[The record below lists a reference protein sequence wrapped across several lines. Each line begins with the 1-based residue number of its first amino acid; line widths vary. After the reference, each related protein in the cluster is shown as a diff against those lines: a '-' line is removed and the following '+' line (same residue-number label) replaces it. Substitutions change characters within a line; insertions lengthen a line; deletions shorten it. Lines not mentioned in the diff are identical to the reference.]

1 MSMGAVLS
9 AVRAAGRQQLSAS
22 IVAAR
27 QVSASHVLR
36 IDGYSRISK
45 ILATG
50 QATRSGTFSVGGHD
64 WHILHYPNGCFEQ
77 HKGSLSFFLEHAS
90 HAKTGDTTAK
100 VELSILD
107 HASKPSHTQTKADY
121 RFSNATSLNWGWR
134 DFIKHEDLDVEKHLK
149 DDCLT
154 ILCDVTVTVLDTEDH
169 SEAAAPE
176 PTVVEPPF
184 GMRGQLAEFIWNK
197 KEVDV
202 HIEVGG
208 ETLPAHRRILEAASP
223 VFKAHLSLASAT
235 TGRGGGCNSNTA
247 LLRVDDM
254 DAEVF
259 KALLQFIY
267 LDSPPRPLEKTMA
280 ERLLVAADRYELEKL
295 KLICEAALLQHV
307 DLSSVAA
314 ALALAERH
322 HCSVLRTA
330 CVQFLSSPGNL
341 EAFMASGD
349 FAQLKTGCPSALL
362 PVGAPREEDDASR
375 ERHVYHAQDI
385 PCM

>member
-1 MSMGAVLS
+1 MAAVLS

-45 ILATG
+45 ILAIG

-77 HKGSLSFFLEHAS
+77 HKASLSFLEHAS

-134 DFIKHEDLDVEKHLK
+134 DFIKHEDLDAEKHLK

-154 ILCDVTVTVLDTEDH
+154 ILCDVTVTGLRTEDH
-169 SEAAAPE
+169 VEAAAPE

-184 GMRGQLAEFIWNK
+184 GMRGLF
-197 KEVDV
+197 
-202 HIEVGG
+202 
-208 ETLPAHRRILEAASP
+208 
-223 VFKAHLSLASAT
+223 F
-235 TGRGGGCNSNTA
+235 
-247 LLRVDDM
+247 
-254 DAEVF
+254 F
-259 KALLQFIY
+259 
-267 LDSPPRPLEKTMA
+267 
-280 ERLLVAADRYELEKL
+280 
-295 KLICEAALLQHV
+295 
-307 DLSSVAA
+307 
-314 ALALAERH
+314 
-322 HCSVLRTA
+322 
-330 CVQFLSSPGNL
+330 
-341 EAFMASGD
+341 
-349 FAQLKTGCPSALL
+349 
-362 PVGAPREEDDASR
+362 
-375 ERHVYHAQDI
+375 
-385 PCM
+385 

>member
-1 MSMGAVLS
+1 MSVVS
-9 AVRAAGRQQLSAS
+9 ALRGAGRQLSTSTATLSALRGARRQLSTSTSTAAPSALRGAGRRQLYTSTIAS
-22 IVAAR
+22 R
-27 QVSASHVLR
+27 ASGACVFQIKDYTDIKR
-36 IDGYSRISK
+36 ILGVGQDTTSDDFYVGDYRFRI
-45 ILATG
+45 LCC
-50 QATRSGTFSVGGHD
+50 
-64 WHILHYPNGCFEQ
+64 PNGSSEMYE
-77 HKGSLSFFLEHAS
+77 GYVSVFLEYLSHAS
-90 HAKTGDTTAK
+90 HAKTGDTMAK

-107 HASKPSHTQTKADY
+107 QASKPSHTQTKADY

-134 DFIKHEDLDVEKHLK
+134 DFIKHEDLDEEKHLK

-154 ILCDVTVTVLDTEDH
+154 ILCDVTVTALGIEDH
-169 SEAAAPE
+169 VEAAAPE

-184 GMRGQLAEFIWNK
+184 GMRGLLAEFIWNK

-202 HIEVGG
+202 QSGG
-208 ETLPAHRRILEAASP
+208 
-223 VFKAHLSLASAT
+223 
-235 TGRGGGCNSNTA
+235 GGGCNTA

-295 KLICEAALLQHV
+295 KLICEAALLRHV

-341 EAFMASGD
+341 EAFMASGG
-349 FAQLKTGCPSALL
+349 FEQLKTGCPSALL
-362 PVGAPREEDDASR
+362 ELLVKKMMRE
-375 ERHVYHAQDI
+375 QQ
-385 PCM
+385 

>member
-1 MSMGAVLS
+1 MHA
-9 AVRAAGRQQLSAS
+9 
-22 IVAAR
+22 
-27 QVSASHVLR
+27 
-36 IDGYSRISK
+36 RIS
-45 ILATG
+45 
-50 QATRSGTFSVGGHD
+50 FSH
-64 WHILHYPNGCFEQ
+64 
-77 HKGSLSFFLEHAS
+77 
-90 HAKTGDTTAK
+90 
-100 VELSILD
+100 

-121 RFSNATSLNWGWR
+121 RFSNATSLNSGWR
-134 DFIKHEDLDVEKHLK
+134 DFTKHEDLDAEKHLK

-154 ILCDVTVTVLDTEDH
+154 ILCDVTVTGLDTEDH
-169 SEAAAPE
+169 VEAAAPE

-202 HIEVGG
+202 QIDVGG

-223 VFKAHLSLASAT
+223 VFKAHLTLASAT
-235 TGRGGGCNSNTA
+235 TGGGGGCNTA

-295 KLICEAALLQHV
+295 KLICEAALLRHV
-307 DLSSVAA
+307 DRSSVAA

-322 HCSVLRTA
+322 HCSVLMTA

-341 EAFMASGD
+341 EAFMASGG

-362 PVGAPREEDDASR
+362 ELLVKKMMREE
-375 ERHVYHAQDI
+375 QL
-385 PCM
+385 